1 LASCATHTAKLNTGH
16 SNAKAK
22 SVTASA
28 IKKARLPRGAK
39 CKILNFKSGAFS
51 MPTIYKDI
59 EVEID
64 IDITDFN
71 DDDLLDEIERRN
83 LGVQFED
90 VDMKELIQT
99 MYQRFRLNK
108 SIDEQLR
115 IFFYQT
121 LGRIA

>member
-1 LASCATHTAKLNTGH
+1 
-16 SNAKAK
+16 
-22 SVTASA
+22 
-28 IKKARLPRGAK
+28 
-39 CKILNFKSGAFS
+39 

-59 EVEID
+59 KVEIN
-64 IDITDFN
+64 IDITDFD
-71 DDDLLDEIERRN
+71 DDDLLDEIERRH

-90 VDMKELIQT
+90 GDMKELIQT

-108 SIDEQLR
+108 PVDEQLR

>member
-1 LASCATHTAKLNTGH
+1 
-16 SNAKAK
+16 
-22 SVTASA
+22 
-28 IKKARLPRGAK
+28 
-39 CKILNFKSGAFS
+39 

>member
-1 LASCATHTAKLNTGH
+1 
-16 SNAKAK
+16 
-22 SVTASA
+22 
-28 IKKARLPRGAK
+28 
-39 CKILNFKSGAFS
+39 

-59 EVEID
+59 EVEVD
-64 IDITDFN
+64 IDITDFD
-71 DDDLLDEIERRN
+71 DDDLLDEIERRR

-108 SIDEQLR
+108 PIDEQLR